1 MQALRHRHT
10 NARAD
15 TFGEYPV
22 HTFPVGLAL
31 TLLCLWQCRCNPDWT
46 SLPRYSK
53 VLLDETATTSSSC
66 PCGVNPKARSKNR
79 TSQEIRDSYA
89 RVFNGL
95 ERIPS
100 RKSSDSVSM
109 VESSPINQATM
120 PSLRNRDSLYERS
133 TQFERLISG
142 QESEI
147 GEAPPAYD
155 VVARSTTVR

>member
-1 MQALRHRHT
+1 VSKKGDDESINQKTAKCKLFDIVIQT
-10 NARAD
+10 
-15 TFGEYPV
+15 PV
-22 HTFPVGLAL
+22 QILS
-31 TLLCLWQCRCNPDWT
+31 CRCNPDWT